1 MTRRASALKQLD
13 AAVEQSGVTVVRGLP
28 RVGRSSFLAEWQ
40 SRHTNAKRCETID
53 DVKVEPG
60 VFVLDHVDLSSADAI
75 IAITRAA
82 EEARLRTRLV
92 IAPNDL
98 ATAEYLRTKLP
109 GVVGAIEITP
119 LRVEEVA
126 AEAWTQ
132 FAATGPVDAVPTASM
147 PINQEAIDPNR
158 HWLRG
163 GFPESLE
170 AESDER
176 SLAWRRAMLD
186 GVLAR
191 DYTEWNVER
200 AFPLA
205 DVLRWL
211 ANQNG
216 SELDEN
222 GCSFAKRQELKS
234 AVYVLERLGL
244 VRRLP
249 NFPAGSNSSM
259 AKKQKVFVRDTGVLH
274 ALLGIETSTQLR
286 SHSGIGESFESYAT
300 EALILAA
307 DGRCGAQFYREK
319 GREGDDEIDL
329 VLDFPSQNGRLVAIE
344 FKVGQERKAE
354 KGFHNGCAA
363 LGVKDQD
370 RFVVHSGD
378 RPMLNQPV
386 PRLDLKSAIERI
398 AGIAGEG

>member
-1 MTRRASALKQLD
+1 MTRRASVMKQLD

-28 RVGRSSFLAEWQ
+28 RVGRSSFLAKWQ

-53 DVKVEPG
+53 DVKVETG
-60 VFVLDHVDLSSADAI
+60 VFILDHVDLSSVDGI
-75 IAITRAA
+75 IAIVRAA
-82 EEARLRTRLV
+82 EVAKSRTRLV

-109 GVVGAIEITP
+109 GVAGALEITP
-119 LRVEEVA
+119 LSVEDFA
-126 AEAWTQ
+126 AEVRTQ
-132 FAATGPVDAVPTASM
+132 FVATGPVEVVPTASL
-147 PINQEAIDPNR
+147 PINQEAIDRHR

-170 AESDER
+170 AESDEC
-176 SLAWRRAMLD
+176 SLTWRRTMLD

-191 DYTEWNVER
+191 DYTEWKVER

-211 ANQNG
+211 AHQNG

-222 GCSFAKRQELKS
+222 GCPFAKRQELRS
-234 AVYVLERLGL
+234 AVYVLELLGL

-249 NFPAGSNSSM
+249 NFPAGSSVSM
-259 AKKQKVFVRDTGVLH
+259 AKKQKVFIRDTGVLH
-274 ALLGIETSTQLR
+274 ALLGIENSTQLE
-286 SHSGIGESFESYAT
+286 SHSGIGGSFESYAT

-319 GREGDDEIDL
+319 GSEGEDEIDL
-329 VLDFPSQNGRLVAIE
+329 VLDFPSQKGRLIAIE
-344 FKVGQERKAE
+344 FKVGEGQRAK
-354 KGFHNGCAA
+354 KGFYNGCISLA
-363 LGVKDQD
+363 VKDQD
-370 RFVVHSGD
+370 RFVVHSGNRSILD
-378 RPMLNQPV
+378 QPV
-386 PRLDLKSAIERI
+386 HRLDIKSAVERI
-398 AGIAGEG
+398 SKISQGG

>member
-53 DVKVEPG
+53 DVKVETG
-60 VFVLDHVDLSSADAI
+60 VFVLDHVDLSSVDGI
-75 IAITRAA
+75 IAIARAA
-82 EEARLRTRLV
+82 EEAKSRTRLV
-92 IAPNDL
+92 VAPSDL
-98 ATAEYLRTKLP
+98 ATAEYLRTTLP
-109 GVVGAIEITP
+109 GVVDALEITP
-119 LRVEEVA
+119 LSVQNLA
-126 AEAWTQ
+126 AEARAQ

-147 PINQEAIDPNR
+147 PINQEVIDRHR

-176 SLAWRRAMLD
+176 SLTWRRTMLA

-191 DYTEWNVER
+191 DYTEWKVER

-222 GCSFAKRQELKS
+222 GCPFAKRQELRS
-234 AVYVLERLGL
+234 AVYVLELLGL

-249 NFPAGSNSSM
+249 NFPAGSSASM
-259 AKKQKVFVRDTGVLH
+259 AKKQKVFIRDTGVLH
-274 ALLGIETSTQLR
+274 ALLGIENLTQLR

-319 GREGDDEIDL
+319 GSAGEDEIDL
-329 VLDFPSQNGRLVAIE
+329 VLDFPSQEGRLVAIE
-344 FKVGQERKAE
+344 FKVGESQKAK
-354 KGFHNGCAA
+354 KGFHNGCIA
-363 LGVKDQD
+363 LAVKDQD
-370 RFVVHSGD
+370 RFVVHSGNRSILD
-378 RPMLNQPV
+378 QPV
-386 PRLDLKSAIERI
+386 HHLDLKSAVERI
-398 AGIAGEG
+398 TKISQGG